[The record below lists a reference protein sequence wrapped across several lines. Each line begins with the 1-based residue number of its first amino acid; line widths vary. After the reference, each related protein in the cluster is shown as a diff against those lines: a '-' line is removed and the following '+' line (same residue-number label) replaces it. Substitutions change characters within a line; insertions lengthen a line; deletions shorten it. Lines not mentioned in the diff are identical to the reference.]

1 MGGNVTSKA
10 RKTARYNFLGGGLVT
25 RPTNN
30 YIAALNREGKFFAAD
45 MSNLDTTKIAGLQKR
60 HGYESVG
67 STAVSSATWTTQGDP
82 PTTGITVA
90 LANST
95 TNVFCVKIT
104 APSTA
109 SIARVDADVNVSTGL
124 GFTSAVCV
132 IKSDSAGSPGT
143 TLATSGNVAAGF
155 GPGLVPS
162 YYFSAPVSLTS
173 GADYWFCFQITTNA
187 LATANSL
194 SLTVNGTTTAA
205 TVKYSTGG
213 YSGYTTNSAFT
224 TRLSIQTTSKPV
236 LGIYDYRP
244 QSGGSITQFPMVA
257 VAGSLYYY
265 SGGSYTSIK
274 SGLASTI
281 NLLYDFSTLKNLLF
295 SCDYATSNN
304 QAWDGAASAT
314 MTHGYRGTMS
324 ALAQSASAG
333 GPWSAA
339 GIVKVMLVTQLR
351 SGGYRCSAVFSI
363 TLAGTTNK
371 IDLTNI
377 AVDAVAA
384 QFSFDIAATATTIYC
399 TLPNGSIFYKVPA
412 ASLSTAGNPIANNQ
426 TTNSILPMTDATLIA
441 GGSFESNLSY
451 PQGYATGQVD
461 TPKAKYM
468 EVFQNMLATAGDPN
482 YPSRVWFSEQGAP
495 QVWGDGSSGTG
506 IQGDYLDIAVDDG
519 ELITGLAVSDGAL
532 MVGKPNAIY
541 RVDYTG
547 NAFNTWSVNKV
558 HGQVGVLSNWTMQI
572 IPEGLFF
579 LSTRGPAVCYGTYS
593 DVLPQTR
600 LIQNLFSNLDSGSFD
615 LASMARSTAAND
627 TTRNRVVFGIASNGA
642 TIRDRVM
649 YYDYEQKM
657 FGIYDAYQPNYIATV
672 GDANGFPVMW
682 TGDLSGCIYK
692 VSASNY
698 YDALISGLSSWFA
711 FYGTTITTPSTNL
724 NESTLWKQVDFVHV
738 AGANRTA
745 IAGADA
751 LYIDLYIDGGTSP
764 ARTIVLDIGAQ
775 AFSKGLAARVGIVCR
790 EITFRFRLLSATGQP
805 GLDWVQIEYT
815 DASGTR
821 LG

>member
-1 MGGNVTSKA
+1 MTSKA

-30 YIAALNREGKFFAAD
+30 YIAALNREGKFFATD
-45 MSNLDTTKIAGLQKR
+45 MSNFDTTKISGLRKR
-60 HGYESVG
+60 LGYESVG
-67 STAVSSATWTTQGDP
+67 GAAVSSATWTTQGDP
-82 PTTGITVA
+82 ATTSITFA
-90 LANST
+90 LANSA
-95 TNVFCVKIT
+95 TNVFCIKIT

-109 SIARVDADVNVSTGL
+109 SIARVDIPASSTLNVSAL
-124 GFTSAVCV
+124 LSAVCV

-143 TLATSGNVAAGF
+143 TLATSGNVA
-155 GPGLVPS
+155 PGWAAATMPS
-162 YYFSAPVSLTS
+162 FYFSAPVSLTS
-173 GADYWFCFQITTNA
+173 GTDYWFCIQLTTG
-187 LATANSL
+187 ATATETG
-194 SLTVNGTTTAA
+194 LTVFFPGTTTAA
-205 TVKYSTGG
+205 TVKYSTAG
-213 YSGYTTNSAFT
+213 YSGYTTNTAFT
-224 TRLSIQTTSKPV
+224 ATFSAQTTARPV
-236 LGIYDYRP
+236 LGIYDYRTTT
-244 QSGGSITQFPMVA
+244 SGTVTQIPVVA

-265 SGGSYTSIK
+265 SGGVYTSIK
-274 SGLASTI
+274 SGLASTV
-281 NLLYDFSTLKNLLF
+281 NLLYDFATLKGLLF
-295 SCDYATSNN
+295 SCDFATSNN

-324 ALAQSASAG
+324 ALGQSASAG

-363 TLAGTTNK
+363 TLGATTNK

-558 HGQVGVLSNWTMQI
+558 HGQVGVLSNWTMQV

-579 LSTRGPAVCYGTYS
+579 LSTRGPAICYGTYS
-593 DVLPQTR
+593 DVLQQTR

-615 LASMARSTAAND
+615 LASMARSTATND
-627 TTRNRVVFGIASNGA
+627 TTRNRVFFSVASNGA
-642 TIRDRVM
+642 TIRDRAM

-657 FGIYDAYQPNYIATV
+657 FGIYDAYQPNYIASV
-672 GDANGFPVMW
+672 GDTNGFPVMW

-692 VSASNY
+692 VSSTNY
-698 YDALISGLSSWFA
+698 YDALVSGFSSRSS
-711 FYGTTITTPSTNL
+711 FYGNTVTTPPTNI
-724 NESTLWKQVDFVHV
+724 NDSSFWKQIDFLHV
-738 AGANRTA
+738 AGINRTTS
-745 IAGADA
+745 AGTDY
-751 LYIDLYIDGGTSP
+751 LYVDVYLDGSTSP
-764 ARTIVLDIGAQ
+764 SRVLVLDIGAQ
-775 AFSKGLAARVGIVCR
+775 AFSKGLAVRVGMVCR
-790 EITFRFRLLSATGQP
+790 EISFRFRLCPAGVAAS

-815 DASGTR
+815 DAGGTR